1 MDGFFWKVG
10 ATPSICILA
19 SCCCCCCVLLLFDAV
34 DDVLLGVAEAK
45 GAPEEPLAAE
55 EPDNQDDIVQWALM
69 QEFSSS
75 SVA

>member
-1 MDGFFWKVG
+1 
-10 ATPSICILA
+10 
-19 SCCCCCCVLLLFDAV
+19 VLLLFDAV